1 MEKIRI
7 NVTIKAA
14 PETIYKA
21 LTTEDGL
28 SSWWA
33 KQTTAKPRIG
43 FLNTFTFGTFVNKMK
58 VSRLTPNKVVEWEC
72 VESIDEWVG
81 TTITFELEDKGE
93 KTLLRFIHGN
103 WNEIT
108 DMFAGCTYD
117 WARFMTSLKLLC
129 ETGTGKPA

>member
-7 NVTIKAA
+7 NVTIKASSQVM
-14 PETIYKA
+14 YKA
-21 LTTEDGL
+21 LSTEDGL

-33 KQTTAKPRIG
+33 KQTTAKPEIG

-58 VSRLTPNKVVEWEC
+58 VVELIPGEKVVWEC

-81 TTITFELEDKGE
+81 TFISFELEDKGE
-93 KTLLRFIHGN
+93 KTLLRFTHSH
-103 WNEIT
+103 WKEIT

-117 WARFMTSLKLLC
+117 WARFMGSLKALC
-129 ETGTGKPA
+129 ETGTGDPA

>member
-7 NVTIKAA
+7 NVTIKATS
-14 PETIYKA
+14 ESIYNA

-33 KQTTAKPRIG
+33 KQTTARPEIG
-43 FLNTFTFGTFVNKMK
+43 FLNTFAFGTFVNKMK
-58 VSRLTPNKVVEWEC
+58 VIELTPNKKVVWEC

-81 TTITFELEDKGE
+81 TFISFELEDKGE
-93 KTLLRFIHGN
+93 KTLLRFTHEG
-103 WNEIT
+103 WKEIT

-117 WARFMTSLKLLC
+117 WARFMTSLKSLC